1 VRNPRA
7 PGGAE
12 FVPDLIHNRSGAGSH
27 VLASDLN
34 KDGRVDIVT
43 ATRYGT
49 FIFWGQAP
57 GAPR

>member
-1 VRNPRA
+1 MSSTATWA
-7 PGGAE
+7 PSSAKTY
-12 FVPDLIHNRSGAGSH
+12 NRSGAGSH

-34 KDGRVDIVT
+34 KDGRLDIVT

-57 GAPR
+57 GR